1 MDSINKAQ
9 KDAPKASFFVFK
21 KAALAAFLRK
31 FRCASCLAAQRASAT
46 LHRRGI
52 TIPAP
57 FQARQSCRFLE
68 NGLLFPSQT
77 ALHRFPLRAKCFLPE
92 GELPRSGQEKP
103 LWRAHMSRQKTD
115 LNRFRAV
122 RGTKLCGAFYLFF
135 SSMSTYSAS
144 SASERLP
151 MRWMRPQATASS
163 P

>member
-1 MDSINKAQ
+1 
-9 KDAPKASFFVFK
+9 
-21 KAALAAFLRK
+21 
-31 FRCASCLAAQRASAT
+31 

-103 LWRAHMSRQKTD
+103 LWRAHVSRQKTD
-115 LNRFRAV
+115 LN
-122 RGTKLCGAFYLFF
+122 
-135 SSMSTYSAS
+135 
-144 SASERLP
+144 
-151 MRWMRPQATASS
+151 
-163 P
+163 

>member
-1 MDSINKAQ
+1 MPAKKIMTVEIAAMRSEFHKGYQSIEHLPFAASGGRFAKGTILSVRM
-9 KDAPKASFFVFK
+9 APFVSPK
-21 KAALAAFLRK
+21 KRK
-31 FRCASCLAAQRASAT
+31 GL

-115 LNRFRAV
+115 LN
-122 RGTKLCGAFYLFF
+122 
-135 SSMSTYSAS
+135 
-144 SASERLP
+144 
-151 MRWMRPQATASS
+151 
-163 P
+163 

>member
-1 MDSINKAQ
+1 LTNTIYHFSAAFSSGFDEQSAKRR
-9 KDAPKASFFVFK
+9 PKASFFVFK
-21 KAALAAFLRK
+21 KAAKAAFLRK

-46 LHRRGI
+46 LHRCGI

-115 LNRFRAV
+115 LN
-122 RGTKLCGAFYLFF
+122 
-135 SSMSTYSAS
+135 
-144 SASERLP
+144 
-151 MRWMRPQATASS
+151 
-163 P
+163 